1 MDQCS
6 QHDTPLAFSVDLT
19 NRSGRALR
27 LELVVQNVL
36 ALTDQRFG
44 DIFTKVTMSCT
55 IRTCRSALRHAQS
68 PLSIIRWIRCPF
80 EYDADCGCCHTGSAP
95 ESFWF
100 NCETRNPLASV
111 LAKTK
116 CVE

>member
-55 IRTCRSALRHAQS
+55 IRMCTSALRFKHPYCQFLFRGLAWVAF
-68 PLSIIRWIRCPF
+68 P
-80 EYDADCGCCHTGSAP
+80 T
-95 ESFWF
+95 
-100 NCETRNPLASV
+100 TR
-111 LAKTK
+111 LAKFF
-116 CVE
+116 

>member
-55 IRTCRSALRHAQS
+55 IRLCKSALAQFAGNGRGS
-68 PLSIIRWIRCPF
+68 P
-80 EYDADCGCCHTGSAP
+80 
-95 ESFWF
+95 
-100 NCETRNPLASV
+100 
-111 LAKTK
+111 
-116 CVE
+116 

>member
-55 IRTCRSALRHAQS
+55 IRTCKLVGRTEPALPDDLLRH
-68 PLSIIRWIRCPF
+68 RCP
-80 EYDADCGCCHTGSAP
+80 
-95 ESFWF
+95 
-100 NCETRNPLASV
+100 
-111 LAKTK
+111 
-116 CVE
+116 

>member
-6 QHDTPLAFSVDLT
+6 WHDTPPAFSVDLT

-27 LELVVQNVL
+27 LELVVQIVL

-55 IRTCRSALRHAQS
+55 IRLLKSALRWLTTHRQDLECKF
-68 PLSIIRWIRCPF
+68 PWRCL
-80 EYDADCGCCHTGSAP
+80 EVHSEELIGH
-95 ESFWF
+95 
-100 NCETRNPLASV
+100 R
-111 LAKTK
+111 
-116 CVE
+116 

>member
-6 QHDTPLAFSVDLT
+6 WHDTPPAFSVDLT

-44 DIFTKVTMSCT
+44 DIFTKVAMSCT
-55 IRTCRSALRHAQS
+55 IRMCKSSHRAEPTRSN
-68 PLSIIRWIRCPF
+68 LSARARL
-80 EYDADCGCCHTGSAP
+80 HS
-95 ESFWF
+95 
-100 NCETRNPLASV
+100 
-111 LAKTK
+111 
-116 CVE
+116 

>member
-6 QHDTPLAFSVDLT
+6 WHDTPPAFSVDLT

-44 DIFTKVTMSCT
+44 DIFTKVAMSCT
-55 IRTCRSALRHAQS
+55 IRLCTSAHPFHGEFIRNSVRLRIG
-68 PLSIIRWIRCPF
+68 LRK
-80 EYDADCGCCHTGSAP
+80 
-95 ESFWF
+95 
-100 NCETRNPLASV
+100 SV
-111 LAKTK
+111 PVE
-116 CVE
+116 CVS

>member
-6 QHDTPLAFSVDLT
+6 WHDTPPAFSVDLT

-44 DIFTKVTMSCT
+44 DIFTKVAMSCT
-55 IRTCRSALRHAQS
+55 IRMCRSAEVNYLRS
-68 PLSIIRWIRCPF
+68 TRPYPF
-80 EYDADCGCCHTGSAP
+80 VDQM
-95 ESFWF
+95 
-100 NCETRNPLASV
+100 
-111 LAKTK
+111 KIMK
-116 CVE
+116 